1 MHWRWTAMKKKML
14 ILALA
19 AAFCMSGCGG
29 KDEPAASTME
39 EVDQYAEQMEDSG
52 QQGLIAP
59 SEAVKNLLIKTWN
72 VDGGADVYTMESD
85 GTGTKNAD
93 PFTFECGFDED
104 KNITLEIKLDGS
116 EETELYAISSDE
128 TGYGF
133 NLVSLNGGKDI
144 RLVPAD
150 LEFLDMGDERA
161 AGIVGE
167 WTDQSGNSYVFDK
180 DNKVSIKGTDN
191 DTEGTYS
198 AVQDADGTLL
208 LKLVVP
214 GGSLEFAYT
223 LNEDNSQ
230 IELCSPGTD
239 VVHVWTRA

>member
-1 MHWRWTAMKKKML
+1 MKKKML

-19 AAFCMSGCGG
+19 AVFCISGCGG
-29 KDEPAASTME
+29 KDEPAASTTD

-52 QQGLIAP
+52 KQGLIAP

-72 VDGGADVYTMESD
+72 VDGGNDVYKMEAD
-85 GTGTKNAD
+85 GTGTKNED

-116 EETELYAISSDE
+116 EETELYALSSDE
-128 TGYGF
+128 TGYG
-133 NLVSLNGGKDI
+133 LDLASLNNGEDI

-150 LEFLDMGDERA
+150 LEFLDMEDERA

-167 WTDQSGNSYVFDK
+167 WKDESGNSYVFGE
-180 DNKVSIKGTDN
+180 DNSLTVKGSDQ
-191 DTEGTYS
+191 DTEGTFSVLQY
-198 AVQDADGTLL
+198 AEGTLL

-223 LNEDNSQ
+223 LNEDKSQ
-230 IELCSPGTD
+230 IELCSPGSD
-239 VVHVWTRA
+239 VVHVWTRG